1 MEAQDEDYCVVFH
14 TDHSDETVMIPPAGK
29 QKKKSFL
36 TRKISKSLDHLE
48 AIMNI
53 FLVMIKLLN

>member
-1 MEAQDEDYCVVFH
+1 MDQDYCVVFH
-14 TDHSDETVMIPPAGK
+14 TEDSDETVMIPPAEK
-29 QKKKSFL
+29 REKKSFL
-36 TRKISKSLDHLE
+36 TRKIKKSVDHLE

>member
-14 TDHSDETVMIPPAGK
+14 TDHSDETVMIPPVNL
-29 QKKKSFL
+29 QKKKSKPFF
-36 TRKISKSLDHLE
+36 ISKSLDHLE